1 MGDPI
6 GPYYVGTKNWMV
18 HTYCALFSPN
28 VFKRGPSGKEQVIG
42 VVKELKRA

>member
-6 GPYYVGTKNWMV
+6 GYYSVDGNNWMV

-28 VFKRGPSGKEQVIG
+28 VFKKGK
-42 VVKELKRA
+42 